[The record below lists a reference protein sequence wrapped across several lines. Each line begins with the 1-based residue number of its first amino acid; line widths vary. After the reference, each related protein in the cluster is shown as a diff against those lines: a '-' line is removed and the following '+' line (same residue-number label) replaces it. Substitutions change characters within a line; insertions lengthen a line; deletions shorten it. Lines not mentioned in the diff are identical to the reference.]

1 MPIKT
6 SAKVIVPR
14 HDVDPQVEGERVNLL
29 FNNSYGMHL
38 ITAIT
43 ACLIALLFWNTT
55 HPVSMSLWL
64 TYMLAVGAGRAW
76 TSRQFRQAE
85 IELDDCEE
93 WRKRFQLGNV
103 AVATGWGTAGIV
115 MFPLGNQNTQLLLT
129 VAILAV
135 IAMTIPSLAASRQK
149 FVAFALIAIGP
160 LLLRHMLHG
169 SSQSLVAAA
178 LLIFMFPL
186 LVLFATRAYRQTI
199 VELQTR
205 FAYADLARELS
216 GEIAVRRQAEH
227 KLLDMANFDQLTG
240 LPNRTL
246 LRDRMER
253 AMAKSK
259 RRQTLVAVLFF
270 DIDRFKHINDSLGHH
285 VGDEVLREVSRRLQE
300 TVRQEN
306 TVARLSGDEF
316 IIVLEEIN
324 TQEEVR
330 TVARRLLMEVS
341 EPIRLE
347 DSTELKLT
355 ASIGIA
361 FAPDHGKE
369 TEALLQNADI
379 AMYRAKTKGR
389 NTFQIFSPDMH
400 AAALTRMSRENAL
413 RKALENE
420 EFFLTYQPQ
429 VDTFSG
435 GYVGVEALM
444 RWESPEYG
452 MISPNEFV
460 PLAEETGL
468 IRPLGDWALAQA
480 LKQAHK
486 FRERFGSEFHMGI
499 NLSARQLEDPDA
511 INRIEK
517 MMKDADVPPSS
528 ILFEITE
535 SVALS
540 NAHSNLTQLRKLRVL
555 GARIALDDFGTGNSS
570 LTYLKRFPI
579 TCVKL
584 DKTFIDNVTMN
595 REDAAIARATIDL
608 ANELELTVIA
618 EGVESR
624 EQAEWLQKHNC
635 FIMQGYLFS
644 PPMQAS
650 QCTDRMAMQDAL
662 GTDDAKQW
670 LSES

>member
-6 SAKVIVPR
+6 SANVLVPR
-14 HDVDPQVEGERVNLL
+14 RDVDPQVEGELVNLL
-29 FNNSYGMHL
+29 YENTRGLHL
-38 ITAIT
+38 ITAVT
-43 ACLIALLFWNTT
+43 ALFLAVLFWPTT
-55 HPVSMSLWL
+55 NPVSMSLWL
-64 TYMLAVGAGRAW
+64 LYMLGVAGGRAW
-76 TSRQFRQAE
+76 LARAFHQHESSLDETVAWRNHFR
-85 IELDDCEE
+85 
-93 WRKRFQLGNV
+93 LGNL
-103 AVATGWGTAGIV
+103 AAGMGWGVAGIL
-115 MFPLGNQNTQLLLT
+115 MFPPGNQNIQLLLT
-129 VAILAV
+129 VAILGV
-135 IAMTIPSLAASRQK
+135 IAVAIPALAASRK
-149 FVAFALIAIGP
+149 FFVGFALIALAP
-160 LLLRHMLHG
+160 LLVRHLINGTTM
-169 SSQSLVAAA
+169 SLVAVA
-178 LLIFMFPL
+178 LLIFVFPL
-186 LVLFATRAYRQTI
+186 LVLYAIRAYRQT
-199 VELQTR
+199 VEELQAR

-227 KLLDMANFDQLTG
+227 RLLDMANFDQLTG

-270 DIDRFKHINDSLGHH
+270 DLDRFKHINDSLGHH
-285 VGDEVLREVSRRLQE
+285 IGDEVLREVSRRLQV

-316 IIVLEEIN
+316 IIVLEEIH
-324 TQEEVR
+324 TQNEVR
-330 TVARRLLMEVS
+330 SVARRLLMEVS
-341 EPIRLE
+341 DPIQLE

-369 TEALLQNADI
+369 TETLLQNADI

-389 NTFQIFSPDMH
+389 NTFQIFAPDMH

-413 RKALENE
+413 RKALDNE
-420 EFFLTYQPQ
+420 EFYLTYQPQ

-452 MISPNEFV
+452 MISPNEFI
-460 PLAEETGL
+460 PLAEDTGL
-468 IRPLGDWALAQA
+468 IKPLGDWALRVALHQA
-480 LKQAHK
+480 KR
-486 FRERFGSEFHMGI
+486 FREKFGSEFHMGI
-499 NLSARQLEDPDA
+499 NLSARQLEDPNA
-511 INRIEK
+511 IRHIEK
-517 MMKDADVPPSS
+517 MMEEADVQPSS

-540 NAHSNLTQLRKLRVL
+540 NAHSNLTQLRKLRAL
-555 GARIALDDFGTGNSS
+555 GARLALDDFGTGNSS

-584 DKTFIDNVTMN
+584 DKTFIDSVTMN

-608 ANELELTVIA
+608 ANELELMVIA

-624 EQAEWLQKHNC
+624 EQADWLQQQNC

-644 PPMQAS
+644 PPMQAN
-650 QCTDRMAMQDAL
+650 QCADRMAMQDAL
-662 GTDDAKQW
+662 AMDGDNQSRSGT
-670 LSES
+670 